1 MSNAGASSVAEAR
14 GAFLQAFLQKI
25 KNTVSGFRADQISS
39 PKGPLTLSFLPEIQ
53 FKLIS
58 GRTPFGRLRNCDW
71 TAFSVNVMGTCCN
84 WQVKINLQIPHF
96 LIWKF

>member
-1 MSNAGASSVAEAR
+1 MQELVLLLRLVGHFYKLSYKRLKIQYQASEQTK
-14 GAFLQAFLQKI
+14 LK
-25 KNTVSGFRADQISS
+25 
-39 PKGPLTLSFLPEIQ
+39 LSFLPEIQ

-58 GRTPFGRLRNCDW
+58 GRTPFGRRRNCDW

-84 WQVKINLQIPHF
+84 WQVKINLQLPHF